1 LGAAF
6 RKQENIPMR
15 NLLLAAGAALTL
27 AACGG
32 GETQSN
38 EMAADNAMM
47 NDMMMND
54 AAAMNG
60 MDANMTMDANGTMG
74 ANGTMDANAAMD
86 ANTQNAMMKDATTND
101 PDTNLANG
109 M

>member
-1 LGAAF
+1 
-6 RKQENIPMR
+6 MR
-15 NLLLAAGAALTL
+15 NLLLAAGAVLTL

-38 EMAADNAMM
+38 EMAADNMM
-47 NDMMMND
+47 ADNMMMTND

-60 MDANMTMDANGTMG
+60 MDANMMMDANGMMG
-74 ANGTMDANAAMD
+74 ANGMMDANATMD
-86 ANTQNAMMKDATTND
+86 SNTHNAMMKDATTND

>member
-1 LGAAF
+1 
-6 RKQENIPMR
+6 MR

-32 GETQSN
+32 GETQTN

-60 MDANMTMDANGTMG
+60 IDANMTMDANGTMD
-74 ANGTMDANAAMD
+74 ANATMDAN
-86 ANTQNAMMKDATTND
+86 THNAMMKDATTND

>member
-1 LGAAF
+1 
-6 RKQENIPMR
+6 MR

-38 EMAADNAMM
+38 EMAADNAMSD
-47 NDMMMND
+47 NMMMTND

-60 MDANMTMDANGTMG
+60 MDANMMMDANGTMG
-74 ANGTMDANAAMD
+74 ANGTMDANATMD
-86 ANTQNAMMKDATTND
+86 ANTHNAMMKDATTND

>member
-1 LGAAF
+1 MKLFMQGAAF
-6 RKQENIPMR
+6 
-15 NLLLAAGAALTL
+15 AAALTL

-38 EMAADNAMM
+38 EAAADNAMLD
-47 NDMMMND
+47 NMMTND

-60 MDANMTMDANGTMG
+60 MDANMAMDANMTMDANGAMG
-74 ANGTMDANAAMD
+74 ANATMDS
-86 ANTQNAMMKDATTND
+86 NTHNAMMKDATTND

>member
-1 LGAAF
+1 
-6 RKQENIPMR
+6 MR
-15 NLLLAAGAALTL
+15 NLILAAGAALTL

-32 GETQSN
+32 GETQSS
-38 EMAADNAMM
+38 ETAAGNAMSD
-47 NDMMMND
+47 NMMMAND

-60 MDANMTMDANGTMG
+60 MDANMMMDANGMMNSNATMDANTH
-74 ANGTMDANAAMD
+74 
-86 ANTQNAMMKDATTND
+86 NAMMKDAKTND

>member
-1 LGAAF
+1 MKLLMQGAAF
-6 RKQENIPMR
+6 
-15 NLLLAAGAALTL
+15 AAALTL

-38 EMAADNAMM
+38 DMAADNAMM
-47 NDMMMND
+47 MND
-54 AAAMNG
+54 STDMNG
-60 MDANMTMDANGTMG
+60 MDANMTMDANMMG
-74 ANGTMDANAAMD
+74 ANGTMDANATMD
-86 ANTQNAMMKDATTND
+86 SNTHNAMMKDATTND

>member
-1 LGAAF
+1 
-6 RKQENIPMR
+6 MR
-15 NLLLAAGAALTL
+15 NILLAAGAALTL

-60 MDANMTMDANGTMG
+60 MDANMMMD
-74 ANGTMDANAAMD
+74 ANGTMDANATMD
-86 ANTQNAMMKDATTND
+86 ANTHNAMMKDATTND